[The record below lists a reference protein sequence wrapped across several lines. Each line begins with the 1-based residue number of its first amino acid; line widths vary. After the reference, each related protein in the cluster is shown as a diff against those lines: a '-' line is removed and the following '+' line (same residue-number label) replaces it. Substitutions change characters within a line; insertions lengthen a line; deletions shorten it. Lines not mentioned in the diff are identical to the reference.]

1 MPALAALVARLCG
14 GGSGGGGVI
23 YGSLVV
29 WVVAMTPHASC
40 SQAELQMTIS
50 EAQPQYEAVAAAVR
64 RGKVQLEAALSK
76 HFKGTKV
83 NLMGEIN
90 NI

>member
-1 MPALAALVARLCG
+1 MVVVAVAVA
-14 GGSGGGGVI
+14 SGG
-23 YGSLVV
+23 LVV
-29 WVVAMTPHASC
+29 WVVAVTMVNAPL

-50 EAQPQYEAVAAAVR
+50 EAHPQYEAVAVAVR
-64 RGKVQLEAALSK
+64 RGKVQLETALSK

>member
-1 MPALAALVARLCG
+1 
-14 GGSGGGGVI
+14 
-23 YGSLVV
+23 
-29 WVVAMTPHASC
+29 
-40 SQAELQMTIS
+40 MTIS

>member
-1 MPALAALVARLCG
+1 M
-14 GGSGGGGVI
+14 
-23 YGSLVV
+23 V
-29 WVVAMTPHASC
+29 WVVAVTMVNASL

-50 EAQPQYEAVAAAVR
+50 EAQPQYEAVAVAVR
-64 RGKVQLEAALSK
+64 RGKVQLETALSK

>member
-1 MPALAALVARLCG
+1 VVVVAVAVA
-14 GGSGGGGVI
+14 SGG
-23 YGSLVV
+23 LVV
-29 WVVAMTPHASC
+29 WVVAVTMVNAPL

-50 EAQPQYEAVAAAVR
+50 EAQPQYEAVAVAVR
-64 RGKVQLEAALSK
+64 RGKVQLETALSK

>member
-1 MPALAALVARLCG
+1 MVVVAVAVA
-14 GGSGGGGVI
+14 SGGP
-23 YGSLVV
+23 VV
-29 WVVAMTPHASC
+29 WVLAVTMVNASL

-50 EAQPQYEAVAAAVR
+50 EAQPQYEAVAVAVR
-64 RGKVQLEAALSK
+64 RGKVQLETALSK

>member
-1 MPALAALVARLCG
+1 MLAAAGALAAGLVAM
-14 GGSGGGGVI
+14 
-23 YGSLVV
+23 
-29 WVVAMTPHASC
+29 VVATAVGDRGDASS

-64 RGKVQLEAALSK
+64 RCKVQLETALSK
-76 HFKGTKV
+76 QFKGTKV
-83 NLMGEIN
+83 NLMGDIN